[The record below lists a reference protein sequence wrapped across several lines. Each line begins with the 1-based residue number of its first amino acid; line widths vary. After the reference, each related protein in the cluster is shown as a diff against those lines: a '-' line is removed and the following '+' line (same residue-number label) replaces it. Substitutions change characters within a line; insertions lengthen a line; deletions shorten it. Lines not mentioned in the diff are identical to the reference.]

1 MGDVNRLKGRGGR
14 QLSRSFRSPPGGSLE
29 GQDRTQRPALG
40 KKIGGSPTAQ
50 GVSKLGEFTALSQNT
65 CRRGEVQKSCVHSK
79 LMPYKRTMVHTNFIV
94 QNSNLEI
101 VMMSTPLRV
110 DDFSVWIHGRK
121 RRKMG
126 RWEKRIGS
134 LHAEWFHDHDHWM
147 EVCLSILIPIGH
159 FRTELSVHCQQ
170 NSSSTVKDIAASR
183 CKVNT
188 SFYYTY
194 GIIHGLDIRL

>member
-1 MGDVNRLKGRGGR
+1 
-14 QLSRSFRSPPGGSLE
+14 
-29 GQDRTQRPALG
+29 
-40 KKIGGSPTAQ
+40 
-50 GVSKLGEFTALSQNT
+50 
-65 CRRGEVQKSCVHSK
+65 
-79 LMPYKRTMVHTNFIV
+79 
-94 QNSNLEI
+94 
-101 VMMSTPLRV
+101 MSTPLRV

-147 EVCLSILIPIGH
+147 EVCLSILIPIAH

-183 CKVNT
+183 WKVNT
-188 SFYYTY
+188 SFSSAIQRLPGGKEQRNSYGRLSKPDEVIRGISGHLGPALLPGHKVKQLNLLLWCICMPNFCTAPYY
-194 GIIHGLDIRL
+194 IV